1 MVLECGL
8 PDRLPPNMSPTEVF
22 HILSAIALVAMVAT
36 VALAMIAYVLSKIG
50 AREKAQRDR
59 TRPLRTTLPAVPPS
73 PIADP
78 SAAIPSEDR
87 PFELADLYDPRA
99 ADRRP
104 QAALC
109 VHPLHLRSAA

>member
-1 MVLECGL
+1 MVLEGGL
-8 PDRLPPNMSPTEVF
+8 PDRLPQNMSPTEIF
-22 HILSAIALVAMVAT
+22 HVLSAIALVGMVAT
-36 VALAMIAYVLSKIG
+36 VALAMIAYVLNRIG
-50 AREKAQRDR
+50 AREKAERAR
-59 TRPLRTTLPAVPPS
+59 TRPLRTPLPAGPPS
-73 PIADP
+73 PLADP